1 MARRAAEMREAARAA
16 EHEAELAALDV
27 ERAQLEAERATLPVK
42 ELLSPKEVAKIL
54 SVHRSTV
61 FYMAREDAS
70 FPKPLKLSRNTPR
83 WRVTELN
90 AWLAARA
97 AARGR

>member
-1 MARRAAEMREAARAA
+1 MAHVEVEA
-16 EHEAELAALDV
+16 
-27 ERAQLEAERATLPVK
+27 LPV
-42 ELLSPKEVAKIL
+42 EALLSADQVGSAL

-61 FYMAREDAS
+61 FRMAREDDS

-83 WRVTELN
+83 WRATELN

-97 AARGR
+97 AARNA